1 MPDSQYLDSYHLQ
14 TQELEALVEIDDADV
29 EVGEIVVYDTEDDG
43 IEKFKTAGALLS
55 LFSQSILG
63 AGDSDP
69 DDSDIVENRT
79 KLYLHTGTQSI
90 WISVDGGAWVEY
102 AYDEIILQYAE
113 TNSTSDSDWHTTK
126 TDDDNY
132 LRLVIGQTT
141 TPGIPLGTVL
151 RGGEGV
157 TIDDSGNINIDD
169 DYVDALIEGADVY
182 LEHFRL
188 PYTSSFFNTS
198 EARWGSGANSDPD
211 IDYTIYMQP
220 TTAHREIV
228 SELIGGARMQ
238 VREVNGSV
246 RNTFTLIADV
256 IGPDSSGVFT
266 LNGSFDNEPAPFVS
280 GTNYGLYFS
289 QSRPHSVR
297 TGDTISG
304 DGNATPLEVADD
316 SLTDQHISDSLD
328 ASEQTEARERLGIE
342 DNIAWGGQIA
352 INHVAI
358 DNIGSGSNAR
368 WALQASG
375 LNHFLRFEDLSRRD
389 QDYVESLLIGA
400 KIGFYDGDTE
410 AERATLASTWNSTNQ
425 RLRITFDTA
434 GALSSSIDYDLR
446 ITQYRPEHGI
456 PPGGDDDQV
465 LKKRSGA
472 DYDADW
478 EDDEGDISIENEGTE
493 VQAAADTLNFT
504 GDGVTV
510 TEENS
515 GVEVNI
521 PVGSIWVE
529 HFTSTFRSS
538 FFTTT
543 GDRWGAANQ
552 SDGSGHIFIIH
563 PNDAHIPIIEAL
575 RNGSRVQVRNTD
587 DTIQNEFTLEEDAP
601 DPDSTGNYQLRG
613 DFDRGLNFAN
623 NTAYRLYFSESRRHE
638 EIESRPAVQDEGT
651 EVDANPEHLD
661 FTGAGVTVTQDGEGV
676 EIAIPGGDGEGS
688 TDLDIANRGANT
700 LDITSSSGDD
710 VTIPRATTSAS
721 GLMGAIDKLRVD
733 IAPFFVPSDNV
744 SQSANGNDITL
755 LLTSV
760 SETVGIS
767 FRFELEADNTGA
779 MRLQLGNNG
788 TFWDLLHVDG
798 SPFAAGDLR
807 DGEMLDATFNGT
819 NYISQ
824 ILPLRE
830 PADVSVRDE
839 HVADDLNT
847 TEEDNFRGKIGAAR
861 EISVEDD
868 GTEVQADPDKLNFTG
883 SGVTVIVD
891 DNGAEVAIPG
901 GGGGDGAAQRSESIT
916 FQVGPEEIEND
927 GVVISPA
934 TSNAVDVTFPST
946 GGGNPEILDPGS
958 DADGFVVLQRGIY
971 YLTVRGLVVAVTAR
985 CTGQFRI
992 YEYDADITTA
1002 LPIGRTQNTY
1012 IRYQHTNAQ
1021 PLFEDGILE
1030 IAEDNTA
1037 VKLVA
1042 ISALPDAGQP
1052 GNDNSRWTLNAGLI
1066 LKLYR
1071 TGIKGEPGDG
1081 VLDEISEADITDE
1094 DSSTVGGISGRR
1106 ARAAVD
1112 AFADSVDT
1120 FHLTVDRNYIT
1131 GTPNAAN
1138 DITIVLQ
1145 SGDVYDV
1152 GISRYTGAEALPETY
1167 LNALPVNTEIRLASG
1182 DTVWD
1187 GELQEIVT
1195 ETDTSATL
1203 RIDFGDRT
1211 GTFTANDTVAVS
1223 FGYAPARVPRA
1234 DEIEVEGDLDGT
1246 LFDADDD
1253 LESII
1258 QSIDNFDLS
1267 GDVVDAGDDITIA
1280 GTGTETDPKVI
1291 SNDAPF
1297 TDYDSDLLGELANTA
1312 RHTVE
1317 DDLVLRLQYGAEHL
1331 FGGHDRVITGLTSI
1345 DGHIFAGSDEGFVND
1360 ERGINTED
1368 LYDLTTNNNHPETA
1382 GNWYFGRES
1391 EILIRERNASGVWS
1405 NASPDEFATGI
1416 ASGDGIGI
1424 GVDPENLTV
1433 LYFLHEQGDGIRIQS
1448 LGVAIFPSS
1457 GVITTEANHDIT
1469 RASINSILTAN
1480 DLQNI
1485 SEIRDTNGNI
1495 GVTAMGARDD
1505 IVYFAVTGI
1514 EDDEHG
1520 IPSTVILRINT
1531 SGSGSSRT
1539 FTLDTEYVRKIGIR
1553 QNVQGLVPTA
1563 TGFWIATEHVVY
1575 EYHESGYS
1583 LPEPGP
1589 DSDEHVVVYDEDTDS
1604 YILRTREGLPATV
1617 SVDTAFFAGDGAT
1630 ATPITLKSDITQAN
1644 QETFRERIGVQRPAV
1659 AIFWGRNQTD
1669 RTVPQRDTPYD
1680 FGETTILRFKGSSP
1694 DEHHF
1699 GGDNL
1704 GDIMVSGTIPNF
1716 VETNIDNTA
1725 DFSVDNNEVFQL
1737 PEGLWSIRLYL
1748 ASQAP
1753 SSGRVS
1759 IQMKQVLSGIDD
1771 RIVPARP
1778 GFTYATSA
1786 LEQQGPTIFASLEHL
1801 YFETDGMEYF
1811 YFTYHGFD
1819 DEVVNRTIAFY
1830 LILENL

>member
-1 MPDSQYLDSYHLQ
+1 MNPEIP
-14 TQELEALVEIDDADV
+14 ELEAVNLDNDTAVDVAEIDDDNV
-29 EVGEIVVYDTEDDG
+29 ERAVIGVYDGEDEPG
-43 IEKFKTAGALLS
+43 IIRYKSFASIFSLLS
-55 LFSQSILG
+55 KSIFRYEVS
-63 AGDSDP
+63 APGDSDLVP
-69 DDSDIVENRT
+69 GRT
-79 KLYLHTGTQSI
+79 VIYFQGEGVIDSI
-90 WISVDGGAWVEY
+90 WLSVDGADWIQSFLGMTV
-102 AYDEIILQYAE
+102 QFSE
-113 TNSTSDSDWHTTK
+113 TGSDDDADWHEARTN
-126 TDDDNY
+126 DDAY
-132 LRLVIGQTT
+132 LRFVLNGNVVLQG
-141 TPGIPLGTVL
+141 GVGT
-151 RGGEGV
+151 
-157 TIDDSGNINIDD
+157 TIDDSGNINIDNPFSESDESKLNAIEAEATKNSASDGIDEDNDGQFSIND

-198 EARWGSGANSDPD
+198 EARWGSGVNNDPD

-246 RNTFTLIADV
+246 RNTFTLIADI

-304 DGNATPLEVADD
+304 DGNETPLEVADD
-316 SLTDQHISDSLD
+316 SLTDQHISDSLNP
-328 ASEQTEARERLGIE
+328 EQQEEARDRYGIHATPVMLSQAQVLHTSDLIHIGPPISPPELENGLSYRLRTKR
-342 DNIAWGGQIA
+342 DNDGAVTFRVGNLPVRSLRKQ
-352 INHVAI
+352 
-358 DNIGSGSNAR
+358 DGSNFGAGE
-368 WALQASG
+368 LPDDHYINVVYDSVNSFFIV
-375 LNHFLRFEDLSRRD
+375 LNITEGGAGETDLSVSRD
-389 QDYVESLLIGA
+389 ANSVTVQSSTGDDAEIPEVS
-400 KIGFYDGDTE
+400 DTE
-410 AERATLASTWNSTNQ
+410 AGVATPEI
-425 RLRITFDTA
+425 RDKA
-434 GALSSSIDYDLR
+434 GAI
-446 ITQYRPEHGI
+446 PE
-456 PPGGDDDQV
+456 GGTIGQTI
-465 LKKRSGA
+465 KKQSDA
-472 DYDADW
+472 DYDTGW
-478 EDDEGDISIENEGTE
+478 EDDEGDISIANEGTE

-676 EIAIPGGDGEGS
+676 EIAIPGG
-688 TDLDIANRGANT
+688 
-700 LDITSSSGDD
+700 
-710 VTIPRATTSAS
+710 
-721 GLMGAIDKLRVD
+721 
-733 IAPFFVPSDNV
+733 
-744 SQSANGNDITL
+744 
-755 LLTSV
+755 
-760 SETVGIS
+760 
-767 FRFELEADNTGA
+767 
-779 MRLQLGNNG
+779 
-788 TFWDLLHVDG
+788 
-798 SPFAAGDLR
+798 
-807 DGEMLDATFNGT
+807 
-819 NYISQ
+819 
-824 ILPLRE
+824 
-830 PADVSVRDE
+830 
-839 HVADDLNT
+839 
-847 TEEDNFRGKIGAAR
+847 
-861 EISVEDD
+861 
-868 GTEVQADPDKLNFTG
+868 
-883 SGVTVIVD
+883 
-891 DNGAEVAIPG
+891 G
-901 GGGGDGAAQRSESIT
+901 GGAGAAQRSESIT

-934 TSNAVDVTFPST
+934 ISNAVDVTFPST

-1052 GNDNSRWTLNAGLI
+1052 GTDNSRWTLNAGLI

-1514 EDDEHG
+1514 EDDEYG

-1589 DSDEHVVVYDEDTDS
+1589 DSDEYVVVYDEDTDS
-1604 YILRTREGLPATV
+1604 YILRTREGLPATIN
-1617 SVDTAFFAGDGAT
+1617 VDTAFFAGDGAT
-1630 ATPITLKSDITQAN
+1630 GTPITLKSDITQAN

-1659 AIFWGRNQTD
+1659 AIFWGQDQTD
-1669 RTVPQRDTPYD
+1669 RDEPVRQITYD
-1680 FGETTILRFKGSSP
+1680 FGQSYIMRFRSTAPNETR
-1694 DEHHF
+1694 F

-1704 GDIMVSGTIPNF
+1704 GDIMVSGTIPSF
-1716 VETNIDNTA
+1716 VETNIDNTTN
-1725 DFSVDNNEVFQL
+1725 FNVNENEVFQL
-1737 PEGLWSIRLYL
+1737 PEGLWNVRVSLVGN
-1748 ASQAP
+1748 P
-1753 SSGRVS
+1753 SSSGNLS
-1759 IQMKQVLSGIDD
+1759 IQLKQILSGNDD
-1771 RIVPARP
+1771 RIVSTRP
-1778 GFTYATSA
+1778 GFTYSGED
-1786 LEQQGPTIFASLEHL
+1786 LRQGPNTTGLLEYL
-1801 YFETDGMEYF
+1801 YFETNGTEYF
-1811 YFTYHGFD
+1811 YLIYYGGGLSQSR
-1819 DEVVNRTIAFY
+1819 NIAY
-1830 LILENL
+1830 NLLLEKL